1 MATARIFCSQENRE
15 CRVQKF
21 VIIELFGPPGS
32 GKTTF
37 AHALAKRL
45 CENGYRAE
53 VARSYQPAQRS
64 GTLDFGVFLF
74 VRRIVSATFSTMKLI
89 CFPRNGIEDL
99 SKSLLMVRAIPP
111 KKAIWRARIWQHL
124 LKMSCVWDQ
133 AKLAEGI
140 VIFDEG
146 YVQAIGSL
154 ASLNGAAGKAALAT
168 ALNNV
173 PVADI
178 TVRVV
183 VPRPIVATRLRQ
195 RMEREPPAERLFEA
209 DFDVNMGSFGVF
221 KKISELLSVSGRD
234 FISVGISSGPTTM
247 KSIQDVERKIVAK
260 LTESGGGSPSGTSAR
275 AMDGAN

>member
-1 MATARIFCSQENRE
+1 M
-15 CRVQKF
+15 
-21 VIIELFGPPGS
+21 IIELFGPPGS

-45 CENGYRAE
+45 CEDGYHAE
-53 VARSYQPAQRS
+53 VARSYQPAERA

-74 VRRIVSATFSTMKLI
+74 VARIVSATLSTMKLVL
-89 CFPRNGIEDL
+89 FPPNGIEDL
-99 SKSLLMVRAIPP
+99 SRPLLMVRAIPP
-111 KKAIWRARIWQHL
+111 KSALWRARIWQQL
-124 LKMSCVWDQ
+124 LKMSSVWDQ
-133 AKLAEGI
+133 AKFTEDI

-173 PVADI
+173 PIADI
-178 TVRVV
+178 TIRVV
-183 VPRPIVATRLRQ
+183 VPRPIVATRLRR

-209 DFDVNMGSFGVF
+209 DFDVNMGSFGIF
-221 KKISELLSVSGRD
+221 KKISELLSVSGRE
-234 FISVGISSGPTTM
+234 FISVGISNEPTTM

-260 LTESGGGSPSGTSAR
+260 MIESGGGSPNATSAF
-275 AMDGAN
+275 AVDSTN